1 MTQGRDI
8 TKELAP
14 EPRDTINP
22 TGFFTQPTSNLRG
35 MLVAALFFTITP
47 LLIGIQWLMDKLHL
61 PGWGV
66 IAVSYY
72 RAMCWG
78 LGIRIRIVGEPVR
91 DRAVLFVSNHCSWA
105 DIMAIGAVA
114 RIAFVSKIEVA
125 KWPLVGTAAR
135 LQRTVFVDRSRRAQ
149 TGDSIS
155 EMADRLT
162 SGVSVVLF
170 AEGTSSD
177 GNRVLPFR
185 SALIGAVREAAAQV
199 EGGMLIQ
206 PMSICYT
213 AINGIPM
220 GRQHRPLVAWYGD
233 TDFMPHI
240 KAFLP
245 RAAIDVTISYGT
257 PIPADASTNRKVL
270 AKEVESAVRALV
282 NTSVLGRPYPGT
294 PAAAQTPA

>member
-1 MTQGRDI
+1 MRPYFV
-8 TKELAP
+8 AAF
-14 EPRDTINP
+14 
-22 TGFFTQPTSNLRG
+22 FFT
-35 MLVAALFFTITP
+35 MTP
-47 LLIGIQWLMDKLHL
+47 LLIGAQWLLEKLRL

-66 IAVSYY
+66 IAVCYY
-72 RAMCWG
+72 RCLCWM
-78 LGIRIRIVGEPVR
+78 LGIRIRVVGKPVR
-91 DRAVLFVSNHCSWA
+91 DRAVLFVSNHGSWA
-105 DIMAIGAVA
+105 DILAIGAVA
-114 RIAFVSKIEVA
+114 PIAFVSKIEVA

-135 LQRTVFVDRSRRAQ
+135 LQKTVFVDRSRRSQ
-149 TGDSIS
+149 TGDSIA
-155 EMADRLT
+155 EMVQRLS
-162 SGVSVVLF
+162 SGVSMVLF

-185 SALIGAVREAAAQV
+185 SALIGAVREAAART

-245 RAAIDVTISYGT
+245 RAAMDITISYGD
-257 PIPADASTNRKVL
+257 PIAADASTDRKVL
-270 AKEVESAVRALV
+270 AKEVEAAVRRLL
-282 NTSVLGRPYPGT
+282 NTSVLGRPYPG
-294 PAAAQTPA
+294 PASEA